1 MSLPLRYPQTPL
13 KTNRFVHGDVEPTN
27 VMFTT
32 KRAWHVKLIDFGRAR
47 LIGSRNGLAGDGQL
61 LEEWTAPEVL
71 LLTTKK
77 TSNGLENNSAK
88 NIEDQSILANQQSD
102 MWGLGLIT
110 FLSVSFGLE

>member
-1 MSLPLRYPQTPL
+1 MDPLLWVSLPLRYPQPPQNI
-13 KTNRFVHGDVEPTN
+13 NRFVHGDVEPTN

-47 LIGSRNGLAGDGQL
+47 HIGSRNGLAGDGQL

-77 TSNGLENNSAK
+77 VSNGLENNSAK
-88 NIEDQSILANQQSD
+88 NNEDQSILANQQSD

-110 FLSVSFGLE
+110 FCL